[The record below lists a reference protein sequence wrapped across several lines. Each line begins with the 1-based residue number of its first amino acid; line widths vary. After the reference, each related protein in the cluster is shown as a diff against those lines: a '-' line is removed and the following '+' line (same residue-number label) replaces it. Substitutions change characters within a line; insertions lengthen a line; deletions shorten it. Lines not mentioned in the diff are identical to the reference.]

1 MSEFLQQVVNGLTLG
16 SVYAIVALGFT
27 LIFGVLQLI
36 AFAQGAVY
44 MIGAF
49 TGFLVFG
56 LLGGVN
62 PIIAVVVAIVAAAV
76 VGALINMG
84 IDRIG
89 YRPIRGSQRIM
100 PLISGIGLYIFL
112 ENLSGLIF
120 GREPKAYP
128 AFFPAGQVSLG
139 PVVTSIKQIIV
150 FSIAMICMLLLY
162 LFIDRTRIGLAM
174 RATAERPSAAGL
186 MGINPE
192 MVIIITFALAGA
204 LSGVAGVLVG
214 TYVGV
219 ATPTMGFLIGIKAF
233 AAAVIGGIGSI
244 PGSLIGGLAIG
255 LIEAMAAGYI
265 SSAWGDA
272 IVFAALVLVLLIKPS
287 GILGAR
293 TSVKV

>member
-1 MSEFLQQVVNGLTLG
+1 
-16 SVYAIVALGFT
+16 
-27 LIFGVLQLI
+27 
-36 AFAQGAVY
+36 
-44 MIGAF
+44 MI
-49 TGFLVFG
+49 LCD
-56 LLGGVN
+56 
-62 PIIAVVVAIVAAAV
+62 P
-76 VGALINMG
+76 
-84 IDRIG
+84 RIG

-128 AFFPAGQVSLG
+128 AFFPGGQVSLG
-139 PVVTSIKQIIV
+139 PVVISIKQIIV

>member
-139 PVVTSIKQIIV
+139 PVVISIKQIIV